1 MKKFLIMVV
10 FALTTLNI
18 SAQEES
24 RFNFNAGIGMSSVV
38 GSDADTK
45 LTIAYKVG
53 LTYDLKAAEN
63 FYVIPGIE
71 FVAKGFKSDNVNG
84 TVNMSYI
91 EVPIVAAYKFNI
103 ADGMRLVIKIG
114 PYAAYGIF
122 GSDLEFYNN
131 GKKINIFDKDDGLK
145 RFDAGALGGIGLE
158 FEQFTIGAEYS
169 RGFIKLDSNYTQ
181 YNQAFG
187 LVFGYKF

>member
-24 RFNFNAGIGMSSVV
+24 RFNFIAGVGMSSVV

-53 LTYDLKAAEN
+53 LLYDLKAAEN

-71 FVAKGFKSDNVNG
+71 FVAKGFKSDNVDG
-84 TVNMSYI
+84 AVNMSYI
-91 EVPIVAAYKFNI
+91 EIPIVAAYKFDI
-103 ADGMRLVIKIG
+103 ADGMKLVIKAG

-122 GSDLEFYNN
+122 GSDLEFKN
-131 GKKINIFDKDDGLK
+131 GKKINIFDKDDGIK